1 MVGSPGTGGRWGPAQ
16 SACLVASKEASGA
29 EEEEVEGIE
38 VLACSS
44 TVSSSETPGP
54 SLPAPTLS
62 GGPGEVE
69 EDRDVVEEVEDDE
82 E

>member
-1 MVGSPGTGGRWGPAQ
+1 M
-16 SACLVASKEASGA
+16 ASKEASGA

-38 VLACSS
+38 VLPCSS
-44 TVSSSETPGP
+44 TVSSSETLGP
-54 SLPAPTLS
+54 SFPAPTLS